1 MKPEKYGLKALSITQ
16 AEFLERLLFRSQVSE
31 KIVFVL
37 AFGFFCFLAGF
48 GTAKIYLDKQ
58 NAKENLAI
66 NIYQNKTN
74 KKTTSLPE
82 EINNTKDN
90 DESGSQLLPEN
101 KRSPA
106 SEEFYF
112 TIRVGSAADKLEAEE
127 LIKKY
132 QTECPDVNY
141 KFSEIHRRYLL
152 YCGRFDDIFSA
163 KAVMEKLNTDEHI
176 IVRKISND
184 FK

>member
-1 MKPEKYGLKALSITQ
+1 MKPERYGLKALSITQ

-48 GTAKIYLDKQ
+48 GIAKLYLDKQ
-58 NAKENLAI
+58 NAKENLAKS
-66 NIYQNKTN
+66 IYFNQNN
-74 KKTTSLPE
+74 KKTSSLAE
-82 EINNTKDN
+82 EINNTKNN
-90 DESGSQLLPEN
+90 DESGIQLLPEN

-106 SEEFYF
+106 SEEFFF

-132 QTECPDVNY
+132 QPECFDINY

-163 KAVMEKLNTDEHI
+163 KAVLEKLNTEEHI
-176 IVRKISND
+176 IVRKINNDSN
-184 FK
+184 